1 MEVFSY
7 SFHIYLNI
15 FLEIKRFRNITMK
28 IELVNPIPELVET
41 YEDIIYRAIKQK
53 LITLKEWNSRFK
65 YFRDDTGYS
74 FIHLLEGKMS
84 GQINYFL
91 TENPIM
97 IENRNELE
105 KRFKIKIMNMKEFAY
120 ETKKT
125 KKNKRNKA

>member
-1 MEVFSY
+1 
-7 SFHIYLNI
+7 
-15 FLEIKRFRNITMK
+15 MK